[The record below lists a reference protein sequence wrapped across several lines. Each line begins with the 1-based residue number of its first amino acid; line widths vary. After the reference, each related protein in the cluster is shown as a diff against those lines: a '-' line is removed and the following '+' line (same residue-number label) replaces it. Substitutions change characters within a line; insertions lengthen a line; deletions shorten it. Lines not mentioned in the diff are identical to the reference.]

1 MRLAEGCRR
10 GLTTALTGLAILWIG
25 LAAVSPAQAAEPLG
39 FQVTVLNASPEAGGI
54 DPAAQRFNRLLGS
67 KVRYESL
74 TMVSSTQQETAFD
87 QIGSVALPDGS
98 SFRYRPIDQSDRG
111 VLVAVDWQKTAQG
124 DFHLPAGKPLI
135 FGGAAHDGGQL
146 VVILEM
152 L

>member
-10 GLTTALTGLAILWIG
+10 GWITLTGLALLLVG
-25 LAAVSPAQAAEPLG
+25 VALVSPAWAAEPLG
-39 FQVTVLNASPEAGGI
+39 FQITVLNASPEPGGI
-54 DPAAQRFNRLLGS
+54 DPAAQRFNRLLGA

-74 TMVSSTQQETAFD
+74 TVVSSTRQETAFD
-87 QIGSVALPDGS
+87 QIGSVSLPDGS

-135 FGGAAHDGGQL
+135 FGGAAHAGGQL

-152 L
+152 P